1 MNLPK
6 GNKKMKKLHQKT
18 ALMLII
24 MLLLSVIPI
33 KFNSVNAASAVTLM
47 RCTFKNSVSIKAGAA
62 SVETTA
68 NITSDGVVLSPYEDT
83 DDGDIKK
90 ITRKNGNILIR
101 ITNNKKNDVQGYDNV
116 NFTVKYKDDGYG
128 WFFLRYIEKNGNSGK
143 ETEIINLTNTGE
155 EKTHTFVL
163 SDVAFLAQ
171 GIQDNSVSPS
181 KFYDFE
187 LCTSKIWTWQ
197 TEQSSGAR
205 AWSKGTVTVSEIS
218 VTTDGSESPID
229 IRAATENVG
238 NIFYG
243 AQTPEIGM
251 TYINKSEQAKSFN
264 AKYTVYKLDKDMNR
278 TVIYEDGTSFS
289 LTANAEK
296 SDRLIIPV
304 PEYGLYVLETVL
316 YNSNNSISQRGETEF
331 SLCAANDKLNTHIG
345 ASTHFVRDGAAKDGL
360 ELLEKGGFGLARE
373 SVYWR
378 DYETEPGVYKLSDS
392 SREYL
397 NELSKTNIESLLLLY
412 ANNPIYDESAQAL
425 SFPPES
431 VLPKFK
437 DYISAVLN
445 EPLIRNNINM
455 IEIWN
460 EPDIMKYW
468 STDDISNN
476 DEAKGRIYAKVL
488 AAAYD
493 AAKSVSDQYT
503 VGAFGACNLWGA
515 PGTTFVD
522 WTLNYLNGEQKFDNL
537 ILHPYMGVNDDVE
550 FGSMGNTSSDARS
563 AQAYRINRIK
573 GLITGGDV
581 YNFASGTNE
590 KIKGEAT
597 KNSYN
602 YALNNSVWHSE
613 FGYSSAKPYGGMC
626 TGSDYLQ
633 ASLLIRGLNQI
644 RQNNFDD
651 KIWIYDLF
659 NDGEQAGEEQH
670 NYGML
675 NSLIHKTPM
684 SAKYSYLAAANYNRL
699 TSSATKINEIKNQNF
714 SYITC
719 YKGGADGRDTYML
732 WTAKESSKLYFNFGS
747 NVRYYDLLG
756 NEISKSEITDGD
768 EFMLT
773 REPFYA
779 VTGGAEDNIG
789 IKKIALTD
797 GLRDISGT
805 DLKNSD
811 LSNCKIVVVTD
822 NSGTLGN
829 TDETKVIV
837 AAYRDNRLMSA
848 AINNLDAAKNG
859 IEIKN
864 VINIENIKAFV
875 WKDLNPVYNA
885 YDNKK
890 RGENTE

>member
-1 MNLPK
+1 
-6 GNKKMKKLHQKT
+6 
-18 ALMLII
+18 MLII

-62 SVETTA
+62 RVETTA

-83 DDGDIKK
+83 DDSDIKK

-143 ETEIINLTNTGE
+143 ETGIINLTNTGE

-205 AWSKGTVTVSEIS
+205 AWSKETVTVSEIS

-243 AQTPEIGM
+243 AQTPEINM
-251 TYINKSEQAKSFN
+251 TYKNKSEQAKSFN

-289 LTANAEK
+289 LAANAEK

-304 PEYGLYVLETVL
+304 PKYGLYVLETVL

-331 SLCAANDKLNTHIG
+331 SLCAANDKLNTHVG

-373 SVYWR
+373 GVYWSG
-378 DYETEPGVYKLSDS
+378 YETEPGVYKLSDS

-431 VLPKFK
+431 VIPKFK
-437 DYISAVLN
+437 DYITAVLN
-445 EPLIRNNINM
+445 EPLIKQNVHM

-468 STDDISNN
+468 STNDISNN

-488 AAAYD
+488 TAAYD
-493 AAKSVSDQYT
+493 AAKDVSDQYT
-503 VGAFGACNLWGA
+503 VGAIGACNLWGA
-515 PGTTFVD
+515 PGTTFAD

-537 ILHPYMGVNDDVE
+537 ILHPYMGVTDDVE
-550 FGSMGNTSSDARS
+550 FGSMGNMSNDARS

-659 NDGEQAGEEQH
+659 NDGEQSDEEQH
-670 NYGML
+670 NYGIV
-675 NSLIHKTPM
+675 NSLKHETPM
-684 SAKYSYLAAANYNRL
+684 SAKYSYLAVANYNRL
-699 TSSATKINEIKNQNF
+699 TSSATKISEIKNQNF

-789 IKKIALTD
+789 IKRIVLTD
-797 GLRDISGT
+797 GIRDISGT

-848 AINNLDAAKNG
+848 AINSFDAAKNG
-859 IEIKN
+859 IEIQN
-864 VINIENIKAFV
+864 DINIENIKAFV

>member
-6 GNKKMKKLHQKT
+6 GNKRMKKLHQKT

-128 WFFLRYIEKNGNSGK
+128 WFFLRSIEKNGNSGK

-163 SDVAFLAQ
+163 SDVAFLVQ

-251 TYINKSEQAKSFN
+251 TYKNKSEQAKSFN

-289 LTANAEK
+289 LAANAEK
-296 SDRLIIPV
+296 SDILIIPV

-412 ANNPIYDESAQAL
+412 ANNPIYDESAQAP
-425 SFPPES
+425 SFPPE
-431 VLPKFK
+431 FK

-445 EPLIRNNINM
+445 EPLIKNNINM
-455 IEIWN
+455 IERWN

-493 AAKSVSDQYT
+493 AAKSASPQYT
-503 VGAFGACNLWGA
+503 VGAFGACNLWGP

-590 KIKGEAT
+590 NIKGEAT
-597 KNSYN
+597 GNSYN
-602 YALNNSVWHSE
+602 YALNSSVWHSE
-613 FGYSSAKPYGGMC
+613 YGYSSAKPYGGMC

-675 NSLIHKTPM
+675 NSLIHNTPM

-829 TDETKVIV
+829 IDETKVIV

-848 AINNLDAAKNG
+848 AINSLDAVKNG
-859 IEIKN
+859 IEIQN
-864 VINIENIKAFV
+864 DINIENIKAFV

>member
-1 MNLPK
+1 
-6 GNKKMKKLHQKT
+6 
-18 ALMLII
+18 MLII

-62 SVETTA
+62 RVETTA

-83 DDGDIKK
+83 DDGNIKK

-101 ITNNKKNDVQGYDNV
+101 ITNNKKNDIQGYDNV

-128 WFFLRYIEKNGNSGK
+128 WFFLRYIEKNGNTGK

-163 SDVAFLAQ
+163 SDVAFLVQ

-205 AWSKGTVTVSEIS
+205 AWSKETVTVSEIS

-243 AQTPEIGM
+243 AQTPEINM
-251 TYINKSEQAKSFN
+251 TYKNKSEQAKSFN
-264 AKYTVYKLDKDMNR
+264 AKYTVYKLDKEMNR

-331 SLCAANDKLNTHIG
+331 SLCAANDKLNTHVG
-345 ASTHFVRDGAAKDGL
+345 ASTHFVRDKAAKDGL

-445 EPLIRNNINM
+445 EPLIKNNINM

-522 WTLNYLNGEQKFDNL
+522 WTLKYLNGAQKFDNL
-537 ILHPYMGVNDDVE
+537 ILHPYMGVDDDVE
-550 FGSMGNTSSDARS
+550 FGSMGNTSKDARS

-597 KNSYN
+597 GNSYN
-602 YALNNSVWHSE
+602 YALNSSVWHSE
-613 FGYSSAKPYGGMC
+613 YGYSSAKPYGGMC

-659 NDGEQAGEEQH
+659 NDGEQSDEEQH
-670 NYGML
+670 NYGIV
-675 NSLIHKTPM
+675 NSLKHETPM
-684 SAKYSYLAAANYNRL
+684 SAKYSYLAVANYNRL

-805 DLKNSD
+805 DLNECD

-859 IEIKN
+859 IEIQN
-864 VINIENIKAFV
+864 DINIENIKAFV

>member
-62 SVETTA
+62 RVETTA

-101 ITNNKKNDVQGYDNV
+101 ITNNKKNDIQGYDNV

-163 SDVAFLAQ
+163 SDVAFLVQ

-205 AWSKGTVTVSEIS
+205 AWSKETVTVSEIS

-243 AQTPEIGM
+243 AQTPEINM
-251 TYINKSEQAKSFN
+251 TYKNKSEQAKSFN

-331 SLCAANDKLNTHIG
+331 SLCAANDKLNTHVG
-345 ASTHFVRDGAAKDGL
+345 ASTHFVRDKAAKEGL

-445 EPLIRNNINM
+445 EPLIKNNINM

-493 AAKSVSDQYT
+493 AAKSASPQYT
-503 VGAFGACNLWGA
+503 VGAIGACNLWGA
-515 PGTTFVD
+515 PGTTFAD

-537 ILHPYMGVNDDVE
+537 ILHPYMGVDDDVE

-563 AQAYRINRIK
+563 AQAYRINRMR
-573 GLITGGDV
+573 GLVTGEKV

-590 KIKGEAT
+590 KIKGDAT
-597 KNSYN
+597 GNSYN

-789 IKKIALTD
+789 IKEIALTD

-837 AAYRDNRLMSA
+837 AAYGDNRLMSA

-859 IEIKN
+859 IEIQN
-864 VINIENIKAFV
+864 DINIENIKAFV

>member
-6 GNKKMKKLHQKT
+6 GNKRMKKLHQKT

-33 KFNSVNAASAVTLM
+33 KFNRVNAVSAVTLM
-47 RCTFKNSVSIKAGAA
+47 RCTFKNPVSIKAGAA
-62 SVETTA
+62 RVETTA

-163 SDVAFLAQ
+163 SDVAFLVQ

-205 AWSKGTVTVSEIS
+205 AWSKETVTVSEIS

-243 AQTPEIGM
+243 AQTPEINM
-251 TYINKSEQAKSFN
+251 TYKNKSEQAKSFN
-264 AKYTVYKLDKDMNR
+264 AKYTVYKLDKGMNR

-289 LTANAEK
+289 LAANAEK

-304 PEYGLYVLETVL
+304 TEYGLYVLETVL
-316 YNSNNSISQRGETEF
+316 YNSNNSISQRCETEF

-392 SREYL
+392 SRKYL

-445 EPLIRNNINM
+445 EPLIKNNINM

-493 AAKSVSDQYT
+493 AAKSASPQYT
-503 VGAFGACNLWGA
+503 VGAFGACNLWGP

-537 ILHPYMGVNDDVE
+537 ILHPYMGVDDDVE

-563 AQAYRINRIK
+563 AQAYRINRMR
-573 GLITGGDV
+573 GLVTGEDV

-597 KNSYN
+597 GNSYN

-613 FGYSSAKPYGGMC
+613 YGYSSAKPYGGMC

-789 IKKIALTD
+789 IKEIVMTD
-797 GLRDISGT
+797 GLRDISGA

-848 AINNLDAAKNG
+848 AINSLDAAKNG
-859 IEIKN
+859 IEIQN
-864 VINIENIKAFV
+864 DINIENIKAFV

>member
-1 MNLPK
+1 
-6 GNKKMKKLHQKT
+6 
-18 ALMLII
+18 MLII

-62 SVETTA
+62 RVETTA

-163 SDVAFLAQ
+163 SDVAFLVQ

-205 AWSKGTVTVSEIS
+205 AWSKETVTVSEIS

-243 AQTPEIGM
+243 AQTPEINM
-251 TYINKSEQAKSFN
+251 TYKNKSEQAKSFN

-289 LTANAEK
+289 LAANAEK

-331 SLCAANDKLNTHIG
+331 SLCAANDKLNTHVG

-360 ELLEKGGFGLARE
+360 ELLGKVGFGLARE

-445 EPLIRNNINM
+445 EPLIKNNINM

-488 AAAYD
+488 TAAYD
-493 AAKSVSDQYT
+493 AAKSASPQYT
-503 VGAFGACNLWGA
+503 VGAIGACNLWGP

-537 ILHPYMGVNDDVE
+537 ILHPYMGVKDDVE

-563 AQAYRINRIK
+563 AQAYRINRMR
-573 GLITGGDV
+573 GLVTGEDV

-597 KNSYN
+597 GNSYN
-602 YALNNSVWHSE
+602 YALNSSVWHSE
-613 FGYSSAKPYGGMC
+613 YGYSSAKPYGGMC

-659 NDGEQAGEEQH
+659 NDGEQADEEQH
-670 NYGML
+670 NYGIV
-675 NSLIHKTPM
+675 NSLKHETPM
-684 SAKYSYLAAANYNRL
+684 SAKYSYLAVANYNRL

-848 AINNLDAAKNG
+848 AINSFDAAKNG
-859 IEIKN
+859 IEIQN
-864 VINIENIKAFV
+864 DINIENIKAFV

>member
-1 MNLPK
+1 
-6 GNKKMKKLHQKT
+6 
-18 ALMLII
+18 MLII

-62 SVETTA
+62 RVETTA

-116 NFTVKYKDDGYG
+116 NFTVKYKDDCYG
-128 WFFLRYIEKNGNSGK
+128 WFFLRYIEKNGNTGK

-163 SDVAFLAQ
+163 SDVAFLVQ

-205 AWSKGTVTVSEIS
+205 AWSKETVTVSEIS

-243 AQTPEIGM
+243 AQTPEINM
-251 TYINKSEQAKSFN
+251 TYKNKSEQAKSFN

-289 LTANAEK
+289 LAANAEK

-304 PEYGLYVLETVL
+304 PKYGLYVLETVL

-345 ASTHFVRDGAAKDGL
+345 ASTHFVRDGAAKEGL

-373 SVYWR
+373 GVYWR

-445 EPLIRNNINM
+445 EPLIKNNIKM

-493 AAKSVSDQYT
+493 AAKSASPQYT
-503 VGAFGACNLWGA
+503 VGAIGACNLWGA
-515 PGTTFVD
+515 PGTTFAD

-537 ILHPYMGVNDDVE
+537 ILHPYMGVTDDVE
-550 FGSMGNTSSDARS
+550 FGSMGNMSKDARS
-563 AQAYRINRIK
+563 AQAYRINRMR
-573 GLITGGDV
+573 GLVTGEDV

-597 KNSYN
+597 GNSYN
-602 YALNNSVWHSE
+602 YALNSSVWHSE
-613 FGYSSAKPYGGMC
+613 YGYSSAKPYGGMC

-659 NDGEQAGEEQH
+659 NDGEQADEEQH

-837 AAYRDNRLMSA
+837 AAYGDNRLMSA
-848 AINNLDAAKNG
+848 AINSFDAAKNG
-859 IEIKN
+859 IEIQN
-864 VINIENIKAFV
+864 DINIENIKAFV

>member
-6 GNKKMKKLHQKT
+6 GNKRMKKLHQKT

-163 SDVAFLAQ
+163 SDVAFLVQ

-243 AQTPEIGM
+243 AQTSEINM
-251 TYINKSEQAKSFN
+251 TYKNKSEQAKSFN

-289 LTANAEK
+289 LAANAEK
-296 SDRLIIPV
+296 SDILIIPV

-345 ASTHFVRDGAAKDGL
+345 ASTHLVRDGAAKDGL

-445 EPLIRNNINM
+445 EPLIKNNINM

-488 AAAYD
+488 TAAYD

-503 VGAFGACNLWGA
+503 VGAFGACNLWGP

-563 AQAYRINRIK
+563 AQAYRINRMR
-573 GLITGGDV
+573 GLVTGEDV

-597 KNSYN
+597 GESYN
-602 YALNNSVWHSE
+602 YALNSSVWHSE
-613 FGYSSAKPYGGMC
+613 YGYSSAKPYGGMC

-684 SAKYSYLAAANYNRL
+684 SAKYSYLAVANYNRL
-699 TSSATKINEIKNQNF
+699 TSSATKISEIKNQNF

-789 IKKIALTD
+789 IKRIVLTD

-848 AINNLDAAKNG
+848 AINSFDAVKNG
-859 IEIKN
+859 IEIQN
-864 VINIENIKAFV
+864 DINIENIKAFV

>member
-1 MNLPK
+1 
-6 GNKKMKKLHQKT
+6 
-18 ALMLII
+18 MLII

-62 SVETTA
+62 RVETTA

-163 SDVAFLAQ
+163 SDVAFLVQ

-205 AWSKGTVTVSEIS
+205 AWSKETVTVSEIS

-243 AQTPEIGM
+243 AQTPEINM
-251 TYINKSEQAKSFN
+251 TYKNKSEQAKSFN

-289 LTANAEK
+289 LAANAEK

-331 SLCAANDKLNTHIG
+331 SLCAANDKLNTHVG
-345 ASTHFVRDGAAKDGL
+345 ASTHFVRDGAAKEGL

-445 EPLIRNNINM
+445 EPLIKNNINM

-493 AAKSVSDQYT
+493 AAKSASPQYT

-522 WTLNYLNGEQKFDNL
+522 WTLKYLNGEQKFDNL
-537 ILHPYMGVNDDVE
+537 ILHPYMGVKDDVE

-563 AQAYRINRIK
+563 AQAYRINRMR
-573 GLITGGDV
+573 GLVTGGDV

-597 KNSYN
+597 GNSYN
-602 YALNNSVWHSE
+602 YALNSSVWHSE
-613 FGYSSAKPYGGMC
+613 YGYSSAKPYGGMC

-659 NDGEQAGEEQH
+659 NDGEQADEEQH

-699 TSSATKINEIKNQNF
+699 TSSAIKINEIKNQNF

-822 NSGTLGN
+822 NSGTPGN

-848 AINNLDAAKNG
+848 AINSFDAAKNG
-859 IEIKN
+859 IEIQN
-864 VINIENIKAFV
+864 DLNIENIKAFV

>member
-1 MNLPK
+1 
-6 GNKKMKKLHQKT
+6 
-18 ALMLII
+18 MLII

-62 SVETTA
+62 RVETTA

-163 SDVAFLAQ
+163 SDVAFLVQ

-197 TEQSSGAR
+197 TKQSSGAR
-205 AWSKGTVTVSEIS
+205 AWSKETVTVSEIS

-243 AQTPEIGM
+243 AQTPEINM
-251 TYINKSEQAKSFN
+251 TYKNKSEQAKSFN

-289 LTANAEK
+289 LAANAEK

-331 SLCAANDKLNTHIG
+331 SLCAANDKLNTHVG
-345 ASTHFVRDGAAKDGL
+345 ASTHFVRDKAAKEGL

-445 EPLIRNNINM
+445 EPLIKNNINM

-476 DEAKGRIYAKVL
+476 DEAKGKIYAKVL
-488 AAAYD
+488 TAAYD

-522 WTLNYLNGEQKFDNL
+522 WTLKYLNGAQKFDNL
-537 ILHPYMGVNDDVE
+537 ILHPYMGVKDDVE

-563 AQAYRINRIK
+563 AQAYRINRMR
-573 GLITGGDV
+573 GLVTGEDV

-597 KNSYN
+597 GNSYN
-602 YALNNSVWHSE
+602 YVLNSSVWHSE
-613 FGYSSAKPYGGMC
+613 YGYSSAKPYGGMC

-659 NDGEQAGEEQH
+659 NDGEQADEEQH

-789 IKKIALTD
+789 IKEIVMTD
-797 GLRDISGT
+797 GIRDISGA
-805 DLKNSD
+805 DLNECD

-859 IEIKN
+859 IEIQN
-864 VINIENIKAFV
+864 DINIENIKAFV

>member
-1 MNLPK
+1 
-6 GNKKMKKLHQKT
+6 
-18 ALMLII
+18 MLII

-62 SVETTA
+62 RVETTA

-83 DDGDIKK
+83 NDGDIKK

-128 WFFLRYIEKNGNSGK
+128 WFFLRYIEKNGNTGK

-163 SDVAFLAQ
+163 SDVAFLVQ

-205 AWSKGTVTVSEIS
+205 AWSKETVTVSEIS

-243 AQTPEIGM
+243 AQTPEINM
-251 TYINKSEQAKSFN
+251 TYKNKSEQAKSFN

-289 LTANAEK
+289 LAANAEK

-331 SLCAANDKLNTHIG
+331 SLCAANDKLNTHVG

-360 ELLEKGGFGLARE
+360 ELLEKVGFGLARE
-373 SVYWR
+373 SVYW
-378 DYETEPGVYKLSDS
+378 
-392 SREYL
+392 REYL

-445 EPLIRNNINM
+445 EPLIKNNINM

-488 AAAYD
+488 TAAYD

-515 PGTTFVD
+515 PGTTFAD
-522 WTLNYLNGEQKFDNL
+522 WTLKYLNGAQKFDNL
-537 ILHPYMGVNDDVE
+537 ILHPYMGVDDDVE

-563 AQAYRINRIK
+563 AQAYRINRMR
-573 GLITGGDV
+573 GLVTGEDV

-597 KNSYN
+597 GNSYN
-602 YALNNSVWHSE
+602 YALNSSVWHSE
-613 FGYSSAKPYGGMC
+613 YGYSSAKPYGGMC
-626 TGSDYLQ
+626 TGSDYFQ

-659 NDGEQAGEEQH
+659 NDGEQADEEQH

-848 AINNLDAAKNG
+848 AINSFDAAKNG
-859 IEIKN
+859 IEIQN
-864 VINIENIKAFV
+864 DINIENIKAFV

>member
-1 MNLPK
+1 
-6 GNKKMKKLHQKT
+6 
-18 ALMLII
+18 MLII

-62 SVETTA
+62 RVETTA

-83 DDGDIKK
+83 DDGNIKK

-101 ITNNKKNDVQGYDNV
+101 ITNNKKNDIQGYDNV

-163 SDVAFLAQ
+163 SDVAFLVQ

-205 AWSKGTVTVSEIS
+205 AWSKETVTVSEIS

-243 AQTPEIGM
+243 AQTPEINM
-251 TYINKSEQAKSFN
+251 TYKNKSEQAKSFN

-289 LTANAEK
+289 LAANAEK

-316 YNSNNSISQRGETEF
+316 YNSNNSISQRCETEF
-331 SLCAANDKLNTHIG
+331 SLCAANDKLNTHVG
-345 ASTHFVRDGAAKDGL
+345 ASTHFVRDKAAKEGL

-373 SVYWR
+373 GVYWR

-445 EPLIRNNINM
+445 EPLIKNNINM

-493 AAKSVSDQYT
+493 AAKSASPKYT
-503 VGAFGACNLWGA
+503 VGAIGACNLWGP

-537 ILHPYMGVNDDVE
+537 ILHPYMGVTDDVE
-550 FGSMGNTSSDARS
+550 FGSMGNMSKDARS
-563 AQAYRINRIK
+563 AQAYRINRMR
-573 GLITGGDV
+573 GLVTGEDV

-597 KNSYN
+597 GNSYN
-602 YALNNSVWHSE
+602 YALNSSVWHSE
-613 FGYSSAKPYGGMC
+613 YGYSSAKPYGGMC

-659 NDGEQAGEEQH
+659 NDGEQSDEEQH
-670 NYGML
+670 NYGIV
-675 NSLIHKTPM
+675 NSLKHETPM

-789 IKKIALTD
+789 IKEIVMTD
-797 GLRDISGT
+797 GIRDISGA
-805 DLKNSD
+805 DLNECD

-848 AINNLDAAKNG
+848 AINSFDAAKNG
-859 IEIKN
+859 IEIQN
-864 VINIENIKAFV
+864 DINIENIKAFV

>member
-1 MNLPK
+1 
-6 GNKKMKKLHQKT
+6 
-18 ALMLII
+18 MLII

-62 SVETTA
+62 RVETTA

-155 EKTHTFVL
+155 EKTHTFIL
-163 SDVAFLAQ
+163 SDVAFLVQ
-171 GIQDNSVSPS
+171 GIQDNSVSPT

-205 AWSKGTVTVSEIS
+205 AWSKETVTVSEIS

-243 AQTPEIGM
+243 AQTPEINM
-251 TYINKSEQAKSFN
+251 TYKNKSEQAKSFN
-264 AKYTVYKLDKDMNR
+264 TKYTVYKLDKDMNR

-289 LTANAEK
+289 LAANAEK

-373 SVYWR
+373 SVYWSG
-378 DYETEPGVYKLSDS
+378 YETEKGVYKLSDS

-445 EPLIRNNINM
+445 EPLIKKNINM

-493 AAKSVSDQYT
+493 AAKSASPQYT
-503 VGAFGACNLWGA
+503 VGAIGACNLWGA
-515 PGTTFVD
+515 PGTTFAD

-537 ILHPYMGVNDDVE
+537 ILHPYMGVTDDVE
-550 FGSMGNTSSDARS
+550 FGSMGNSSKDARS
-563 AQAYRINRIK
+563 AQAYRINRMR
-573 GLITGGDV
+573 GLVTGEDV

-597 KNSYN
+597 GNSYN
-602 YALNNSVWHSE
+602 YALNSSVWHSE
-613 FGYSSAKPYGGMC
+613 YGYSSAKPYGGMC

-659 NDGEQAGEEQH
+659 NDGEQSDEEQH
-670 NYGML
+670 NYGIV
-675 NSLIHKTPM
+675 NSLKHETPM

-719 YKGGADGRDTYML
+719 YKGGADGRDTYIL

-756 NEISKSEITDGD
+756 DEISKSEITDGD

-829 TDETKVIV
+829 TDETQVIV

-848 AINNLDAAKNG
+848 AINSFDAVKNG
-859 IEIKN
+859 IEIQN
-864 VINIENIKAFV
+864 DINIENIKAFV

>member
-1 MNLPK
+1 
-6 GNKKMKKLHQKT
+6 
-18 ALMLII
+18 MLII

-62 SVETTA
+62 RVETTA

-163 SDVAFLAQ
+163 SDVAFLVQ

-205 AWSKGTVTVSEIS
+205 AWSKETVTVSEIS

-243 AQTPEIGM
+243 AQTPEINM
-251 TYINKSEQAKSFN
+251 TYKNKSEQAKSFN

-289 LTANAEK
+289 LAANAEK

-304 PEYGLYVLETVL
+304 PEYGLYVLKTVL

-331 SLCAANDKLNTHIG
+331 SLCAANDKLNTHVG
-345 ASTHFVRDGAAKDGL
+345 ASTHFVRDKAAKDGL

-445 EPLIRNNINM
+445 EPLIKNNIKM

-468 STDDISNN
+468 SADDISNN

-493 AAKSVSDQYT
+493 AAKSASPQYT
-503 VGAFGACNLWGA
+503 VGAIGACNLWGA

-522 WTLNYLNGEQKFDNL
+522 WTLKYLNGAQKFDNL
-537 ILHPYMGVNDDVE
+537 ILHPYMGVTDDVE
-550 FGSMGNTSSDARS
+550 FGEMGNTSSDARS
-563 AQAYRINRIK
+563 AQAYRINRMR
-573 GLITGGDV
+573 GLVTGEDV

-590 KIKGEAT
+590 KIKGQAT
-597 KNSYN
+597 GNSYN
-602 YALNNSVWHSE
+602 YALNSSVWHSE
-613 FGYSSAKPYGGMC
+613 YGYSSAKPYGGMC

-659 NDGEQAGEEQH
+659 NDGEQSDEEQH
-670 NYGML
+670 NYGIV
-675 NSLIHKTPM
+675 NSLKHETPM

-779 VTGGAEDNIG
+779 VTGGAEDNVG
-789 IKKIALTD
+789 IKEIVMTD
-797 GLRDISGT
+797 GLRDISGA

-859 IEIKN
+859 IEIQN
-864 VINIENIKAFV
+864 DINIENIKAFV
-875 WKDLNPVYNA
+875 WKDLNPVHNA

>member
-1 MNLPK
+1 
-6 GNKKMKKLHQKT
+6 MKKLHQKT

-62 SVETTA
+62 RVETTA

-83 DDGDIKK
+83 DDGNIKK

-128 WFFLRYIEKNGNSGK
+128 WFFLRYIEKNGNTGK

-163 SDVAFLAQ
+163 SDVAFLVQ

-205 AWSKGTVTVSEIS
+205 AWSKETVTVSEIS

-243 AQTPEIGM
+243 AQTSEIGM
-251 TYINKSEQAKSFN
+251 TYKNKSEQAKSFN

-289 LTANAEK
+289 LAANAEK

-331 SLCAANDKLNTHIG
+331 SLCAANDKLNTHVG
-345 ASTHFVRDGAAKDGL
+345 ASTHFVRDGAAKEGL
-360 ELLEKGGFGLARE
+360 ELLGKGGFGLARE
-373 SVYWR
+373 GVYWR

-445 EPLIRNNINM
+445 EPLIKNNIKM

-476 DEAKGRIYAKVL
+476 DEAKGKIYAKVL
-488 AAAYD
+488 TAAYD

-522 WTLNYLNGEQKFDNL
+522 WTLKYLNGAQKFDNL
-537 ILHPYMGVNDDVE
+537 ILHPYMGVKDDVE
-550 FGSMGNTSSDARS
+550 FGEMGNTSKDARS

-659 NDGEQAGEEQH
+659 NDGEQSDEEQH
-670 NYGML
+670 NYGIV
-675 NSLIHKTPM
+675 NSLKHETPM
-684 SAKYSYLAAANYNRL
+684 SAKYSYLAVANYNRL
-699 TSSATKINEIKNQNF
+699 TSSATKISEIKNQNF

-789 IKKIALTD
+789 IKEIVMTD
-797 GLRDISGT
+797 GIRDISGA

-837 AAYRDNRLMSA
+837 AAYGDNRLMSA

-859 IEIKN
+859 IEIQN
-864 VINIENIKAFV
+864 DINIENIKAFV

>member
-1 MNLPK
+1 
-6 GNKKMKKLHQKT
+6 
-18 ALMLII
+18 MLII

-62 SVETTA
+62 RVETTA

-163 SDVAFLAQ
+163 SDVAFLVQ

-197 TEQSSGAR
+197 TKQSSGAR
-205 AWSKGTVTVSEIS
+205 AWSKETVTVSEIS

-243 AQTPEIGM
+243 AQTPEINM
-251 TYINKSEQAKSFN
+251 TYKNKSEQAKSFN

-289 LTANAEK
+289 LAANAEK

-331 SLCAANDKLNTHIG
+331 SLCAANDKLNTHVG
-345 ASTHFVRDGAAKDGL
+345 ASTHFVRDKAAKEGL

-445 EPLIRNNINM
+445 EPLIKNNINM

-476 DEAKGRIYAKVL
+476 DEAKGKIYAKVL
-488 AAAYD
+488 TAAYD

-522 WTLNYLNGEQKFDNL
+522 WTLKYLNGAQKFDNL
-537 ILHPYMGVNDDVE
+537 ILHPYMGVKDDVE

-563 AQAYRINRIK
+563 AQAYRINRMR
-573 GLITGGDV
+573 GLVTGEDV

-597 KNSYN
+597 GNSYN
-602 YALNNSVWHSE
+602 YVLNSSVWHSE
-613 FGYSSAKPYGGMC
+613 YGYSSAKPYGGIC

-659 NDGEQAGEEQH
+659 NDGEQADEEQH

-789 IKKIALTD
+789 IKEIVMTD
-797 GLRDISGT
+797 GIRDISGA
-805 DLKNSD
+805 DLNECD

-859 IEIKN
+859 IEIQN
-864 VINIENIKAFV
+864 DINIENIKAFV

>member
-1 MNLPK
+1 
-6 GNKKMKKLHQKT
+6 
-18 ALMLII
+18 MLII

-163 SDVAFLAQ
+163 SDVAFLVQ

-243 AQTPEIGM
+243 AQTPEINM
-251 TYINKSEQAKSFN
+251 TYKNKSEQAKSFN

-289 LTANAEK
+289 LAANAEK

-445 EPLIRNNINM
+445 EPLIKNNINM

-488 AAAYD
+488 TAAYD

-503 VGAFGACNLWGA
+503 VGAFGACNLWGP

-563 AQAYRINRIK
+563 AQAYRINRMR
-573 GLITGGDV
+573 GLVTGEDV

-597 KNSYN
+597 GESYN

-659 NDGEQAGEEQH
+659 NDGEQSDEEQH
-670 NYGML
+670 NYGIV
-675 NSLIHKTPM
+675 NSLKHETPM
-684 SAKYSYLAAANYNRL
+684 SAKYSYLAVANYNRL
-699 TSSATKINEIKNQNF
+699 TSSATKISEIKNQNF

-797 GLRDISGT
+797 GLRDISGA

>member
-1 MNLPK
+1 
-6 GNKKMKKLHQKT
+6 
-18 ALMLII
+18 MLII

-62 SVETTA
+62 RVETTA

-83 DDGDIKK
+83 DDGNIKK

-163 SDVAFLAQ
+163 SDVAFLVQ

-205 AWSKGTVTVSEIS
+205 AWSKETVTVSEIS

-243 AQTPEIGM
+243 AQTPEINM
-251 TYINKSEQAKSFN
+251 TYKNKSEQAKSFN

-289 LTANAEK
+289 LAANAEK

-316 YNSNNSISQRGETEF
+316 YNSNNSISQRVETEF
-331 SLCAANDKLNTHIG
+331 SLCAANDKLNTHVG
-345 ASTHFVRDGAAKDGL
+345 VSTHFVRDKAAKEGL

-445 EPLIRNNINM
+445 EPLIKNNINM

-476 DEAKGRIYAKVL
+476 DEAKGRIYAKIL

-493 AAKSVSDQYT
+493 AAKSASPQYT
-503 VGAFGACNLWGA
+503 VGAIGACNLWGA
-515 PGTTFVD
+515 PGTTFAD

-537 ILHPYMGVNDDVE
+537 ILHPYMGVDDDVE

-563 AQAYRINRIK
+563 AQAYRINRMR
-573 GLITGGDV
+573 GLVTGEGV

-659 NDGEQAGEEQH
+659 NDGEQSDEEQH
-670 NYGML
+670 NYGIV
-675 NSLIHKTPM
+675 NSLKHETPM
-684 SAKYSYLAAANYNRL
+684 SAKYSYLAVANYNRL

-719 YKGGADGRDTYML
+719 YKGGADGSDTYML

-859 IEIKN
+859 IEIQNDIN
-864 VINIENIKAFV
+864 VENIKAFV

>member
-1 MNLPK
+1 
-6 GNKKMKKLHQKT
+6 
-18 ALMLII
+18 MLII

-62 SVETTA
+62 RVETTA

-101 ITNNKKNDVQGYDNV
+101 ITNNKKNDIQGYDNV
-116 NFTVKYKDDGYG
+116 NFTVKYNDDGYG

-163 SDVAFLAQ
+163 SDVAFLVQ

-205 AWSKGTVTVSEIS
+205 AWSKETVTVSEIS

-243 AQTPEIGM
+243 AQTPEINM
-251 TYINKSEQAKSFN
+251 TYKNKSEQAKSFN

-289 LTANAEK
+289 LAANAEK

-345 ASTHFVRDGAAKDGL
+345 ASTHFVRDKAAKEGL

-445 EPLIRNNINM
+445 EPLIKNNIKM

-476 DEAKGRIYAKVL
+476 DEAKGKIYAKVL
-488 AAAYD
+488 TAAYD

-522 WTLNYLNGEQKFDNL
+522 WTLKYLNDAQKFDNL
-537 ILHPYMGVNDDVE
+537 ILHPYMGVDDDVE

-563 AQAYRINRIK
+563 AQAYRINRMR

-597 KNSYN
+597 GNSYN

-613 FGYSSAKPYGGMC
+613 YGYSSAKPYGGMC

-659 NDGEQAGEEQH
+659 NDGEQSDEEQH

-684 SAKYSYLAAANYNRL
+684 SAKYSYLAVANYNRL

-837 AAYRDNRLMSA
+837 AAYGDNRLMSA

-859 IEIKN
+859 IEIQN
-864 VINIENIKAFV
+864 DINIENIKAFV

>member
-1 MNLPK
+1 
-6 GNKKMKKLHQKT
+6 
-18 ALMLII
+18 MLII

-62 SVETTA
+62 RVETTA

-163 SDVAFLAQ
+163 SDVAFLVQ

-205 AWSKGTVTVSEIS
+205 AWSKETVTVSEIS

-243 AQTPEIGM
+243 AQTPEINM
-251 TYINKSEQAKSFN
+251 TYKNKSEQAKSFN

-289 LTANAEK
+289 LAANAEK

-331 SLCAANDKLNTHIG
+331 SLCAANDKLNTHVG
-345 ASTHFVRDGAAKDGL
+345 ASTHFVRDKAAKEGL

-445 EPLIRNNINM
+445 EPLIKNNINM

-493 AAKSVSDQYT
+493 AAKSASPKYT
-503 VGAFGACNLWGA
+503 VGAIGACNLWGP

-537 ILHPYMGVNDDVE
+537 ILHPYMGVDDDVE

-563 AQAYRINRIK
+563 AQAYRINRMR
-573 GLITGGDV
+573 GLVTGEDV

-597 KNSYN
+597 GNSYN
-602 YALNNSVWHSE
+602 YALNSSVWHSE
-613 FGYSSAKPYGGMC
+613 YGYSSAKPYGGMC

-659 NDGEQAGEEQH
+659 NDGEQSDEEQH
-670 NYGML
+670 NYGIV
-675 NSLIHKTPM
+675 NSLKHETPM

-789 IKKIALTD
+789 IKKIVLTD

-848 AINNLDAAKNG
+848 AINSFDAAKNG
-859 IEIKN
+859 IEIQN
-864 VINIENIKAFV
+864 DINIENIKAFV

>member
-1 MNLPK
+1 
-6 GNKKMKKLHQKT
+6 
-18 ALMLII
+18 MLII

-163 SDVAFLAQ
+163 SDVAFLVQ
-171 GIQDNSVSPS
+171 GIQDNAVSPS

-445 EPLIRNNINM
+445 EPLIKNNINM

-476 DEAKGRIYAKVL
+476 DEAKGKIYAKVL
-488 AAAYD
+488 TAAYD

-515 PGTTFVD
+515 PGTTFAD

-550 FGSMGNTSSDARS
+550 FGSMGNTSKDARS

-590 KIKGEAT
+590 KIKGGAT

-699 TSSATKINEIKNQNF
+699 TSSATKISEIKNQNF

-756 NEISKSEITDGD
+756 NEISKSAITDGD

-789 IKKIALTD
+789 IKRIVLTD

-848 AINNLDAAKNG
+848 AINSLDAAKNG
-859 IEIKN
+859 IEIQN
-864 VINIENIKAFV
+864 DINIENIKAFV

>member
-1 MNLPK
+1 
-6 GNKKMKKLHQKT
+6 
-18 ALMLII
+18 MLII

-62 SVETTA
+62 RVETTA

-155 EKTHTFVL
+155 EKTHTFIL
-163 SDVAFLAQ
+163 SDVAFLVQ
-171 GIQDNSVSPS
+171 GIQDNSVSPT

-205 AWSKGTVTVSEIS
+205 AWSKETVTVSEIS

-243 AQTPEIGM
+243 AQTPEINM
-251 TYINKSEQAKSFN
+251 TYKNKSEQAKSFN
-264 AKYTVYKLDKDMNR
+264 TKYTVYKLDKDMNR

-289 LTANAEK
+289 LAANAEK

-373 SVYWR
+373 SVYWSG
-378 DYETEPGVYKLSDS
+378 YETEKGVYKLSDS

-445 EPLIRNNINM
+445 EPLIKKNINM

-493 AAKSVSDQYT
+493 AAKSASPQYT
-503 VGAFGACNLWGA
+503 VGAIGACNLWGA
-515 PGTTFVD
+515 PGTTFAD

-537 ILHPYMGVNDDVE
+537 ILHPYMGVTDDVE
-550 FGSMGNTSSDARS
+550 FGSMGNSSKDARS
-563 AQAYRINRIK
+563 AQAYRINRMR
-573 GLITGGDV
+573 GLVTGEDV

-597 KNSYN
+597 GNSYN
-602 YALNNSVWHSE
+602 YALNSSVWHSE
-613 FGYSSAKPYGGMC
+613 YGYSSAKPYGGMC

-659 NDGEQAGEEQH
+659 NDGEQSDEEQH
-670 NYGML
+670 NYGIV
-675 NSLIHKTPM
+675 NSLKHETPM

-719 YKGGADGRDTYML
+719 YKGGADGRDTYIL

-829 TDETKVIV
+829 TDETQVIV

-848 AINNLDAAKNG
+848 AINSFDAVKNG
-859 IEIKN
+859 IEIQN
-864 VINIENIKAFV
+864 DINIENIKAFV

>member
-1 MNLPK
+1 
-6 GNKKMKKLHQKT
+6 
-18 ALMLII
+18 MLII

-62 SVETTA
+62 RVETTA

-116 NFTVKYKDDGYG
+116 NFTVKYKDDCYG
-128 WFFLRYIEKNGNSGK
+128 WFFLRYIEKNGNTGK

-163 SDVAFLAQ
+163 SDVAFLVQ

-205 AWSKGTVTVSEIS
+205 AWSKETVTVSEIS

-243 AQTPEIGM
+243 AQTPEINM
-251 TYINKSEQAKSFN
+251 TYKNKSEQAKSFN

-289 LTANAEK
+289 LAANAEK

-304 PEYGLYVLETVL
+304 PKYGLYVLETVL

-345 ASTHFVRDGAAKDGL
+345 ASTHFVRDGAAKEGL

-373 SVYWR
+373 GVYWR

-445 EPLIRNNINM
+445 EPLIKNNIKM

-488 AAAYD
+488 TAAYD

-515 PGTTFVD
+515 PGTTFAD
-522 WTLNYLNGEQKFDNL
+522 WTLKYLNGAQKFDNL
-537 ILHPYMGVNDDVE
+537 ILHPYMGVDDDVE

-563 AQAYRINRIK
+563 AQAYRINRMR
-573 GLITGGDV
+573 GLVTGEDV

-597 KNSYN
+597 GNSYN
-602 YALNNSVWHSE
+602 YALNSSVWHSE
-613 FGYSSAKPYGGMC
+613 YGYSSAKPYGGMC
-626 TGSDYLQ
+626 TGSDYFQ

-659 NDGEQAGEEQH
+659 NDGEQADEEQH

-848 AINNLDAAKNG
+848 AINSFDAAKNG
-859 IEIKN
+859 IEIQN
-864 VINIENIKAFV
+864 DINIENIKAFV

>member
-1 MNLPK
+1 
-6 GNKKMKKLHQKT
+6 
-18 ALMLII
+18 MLII

-62 SVETTA
+62 RVETTA

-83 DDGDIKK
+83 DDGNIKK

-128 WFFLRYIEKNGNSGK
+128 WFFLRYIEKNGNTGK

-163 SDVAFLAQ
+163 SDVAFLVQ

-205 AWSKGTVTVSEIS
+205 AWSKETVTVSEIS

-243 AQTPEIGM
+243 AQTPEINM
-251 TYINKSEQAKSFN
+251 TYKNKSEQAKSFN

-289 LTANAEK
+289 LAANAEK

-304 PEYGLYVLETVL
+304 PKYGLYVLETVL

-373 SVYWR
+373 GVYWR

-445 EPLIRNNINM
+445 EPLIKNNINM

-476 DEAKGRIYAKVL
+476 DEAKGKIYAKVL
-488 AAAYD
+488 TAAYD

-522 WTLNYLNGEQKFDNL
+522 WTLKYLNGAQKFDNL
-537 ILHPYMGVNDDVE
+537 ILHPYMGVKDDVE
-550 FGSMGNTSSDARS
+550 FGEMGNTSRDARS

-602 YALNNSVWHSE
+602 YALNSSVWHSE

-659 NDGEQAGEEQH
+659 NDGEQADEEQH
-670 NYGML
+670 NYGIV
-675 NSLIHKTPM
+675 NSLKHETPM
-684 SAKYSYLAAANYNRL
+684 SAKYSYLAVANYNRL
-699 TSSATKINEIKNQNF
+699 TSSATKISEIKNQNF

-837 AAYRDNRLMSA
+837 AAYRDNRLVSA
-848 AINNLDAAKNG
+848 AINSFDAAKNG
-859 IEIKN
+859 IEIQN
-864 VINIENIKAFV
+864 DINIENIKAFV

>member
-6 GNKKMKKLHQKT
+6 GNKRMKKLHQKT

-33 KFNSVNAASAVTLM
+33 KFNRVNAASAVTLM

-62 SVETTA
+62 RVETTA

-83 DDGDIKK
+83 DDGNIKK

-128 WFFLRYIEKNGNSGK
+128 WFFLRYIEKNGNTGK

-163 SDVAFLAQ
+163 SDVAFLVQ

-205 AWSKGTVTVSEIS
+205 AWSKETVTVSEIS

-243 AQTPEIGM
+243 AQTPEINM
-251 TYINKSEQAKSFN
+251 TYKNKSEQAKSFN

-289 LTANAEK
+289 LAANAEK

-445 EPLIRNNINM
+445 EPLIKNNINM

-522 WTLNYLNGEQKFDNL
+522 WTLKYLNGAQKFDNL
-537 ILHPYMGVNDDVE
+537 ILHPYMGVKDDVE
-550 FGSMGNTSSDARS
+550 FGEMGNTSRDARS

-659 NDGEQAGEEQH
+659 NDGEQSDEEQH
-670 NYGML
+670 NYGIV
-675 NSLIHKTPM
+675 NSLKHETPM
-684 SAKYSYLAAANYNRL
+684 SAKYSYLAVANYNRL
-699 TSSATKINEIKNQNF
+699 TSSATKISEIKNQNF

-797 GLRDISGT
+797 GIRDISGT

-829 TDETKVIV
+829 TDETKVII

-848 AINNLDAAKNG
+848 AINSFDAAKNG
-859 IEIKN
+859 IEIQN
-864 VINIENIKAFV
+864 DINIENIKAFV

>member
-6 GNKKMKKLHQKT
+6 GNKRMKKLHQKT

-101 ITNNKKNDVQGYDNV
+101 ISNNKKNDVQGYDNV

-163 SDVAFLAQ
+163 SDVAFLVQ

-243 AQTPEIGM
+243 AQTPEINM
-251 TYINKSEQAKSFN
+251 TYKNKSEQAKSFN

-289 LTANAEK
+289 LAANAEK
-296 SDRLIIPV
+296 SDILIIPV

-445 EPLIRNNINM
+445 EPLIKNNINM

-503 VGAFGACNLWGA
+503 VGAFGACNLWGP

-563 AQAYRINRIK
+563 AQAYRINRMR
-573 GLITGGDV
+573 GLVTGEDV

-590 KIKGEAT
+590 NIKGEAT
-597 KNSYN
+597 GNSYN
-602 YALNNSVWHSE
+602 YALNSSVWHSE
-613 FGYSSAKPYGGMC
+613 YGYSSAKPYGGMC

-805 DLKNSD
+805 DLKNRD

-848 AINNLDAAKNG
+848 AINNLDAVKNG
-859 IEIKN
+859 IEIQN

>member
-6 GNKKMKKLHQKT
+6 GNKRMKKLHQKT

-62 SVETTA
+62 RVETTA

-163 SDVAFLAQ
+163 SDVAFLVQ

-251 TYINKSEQAKSFN
+251 TYKNKSEQAKSFN

-289 LTANAEK
+289 LVANAEK

-331 SLCAANDKLNTHIG
+331 SLCAANDKLNTHVG
-345 ASTHFVRDGAAKDGL
+345 ASTHFVRDKAAKEGL

-445 EPLIRNNINM
+445 EPLIKNNINM

-503 VGAFGACNLWGA
+503 VGAFGACNLWGP

-563 AQAYRINRIK
+563 AQAYRINRMR
-573 GLITGGDV
+573 GLVTGEDV

-590 KIKGEAT
+590 NIKGEAT
-597 KNSYN
+597 GNSYN
-602 YALNNSVWHSE
+602 YALNSSVWHSE
-613 FGYSSAKPYGGMC
+613 YGYSSAKPYGGMC

-805 DLKNSD
+805 DLKNRD

-848 AINNLDAAKNG
+848 AINNLDAVKNG
-859 IEIKN
+859 IEIQN

>member
-1 MNLPK
+1 
-6 GNKKMKKLHQKT
+6 
-18 ALMLII
+18 MLII

-62 SVETTA
+62 RVETTA

-101 ITNNKKNDVQGYDNV
+101 ITNNKKNDIQGYDNV
-116 NFTVKYKDDGYG
+116 NFTVKYNDDGYG

-163 SDVAFLAQ
+163 SDVAFLVQ

-205 AWSKGTVTVSEIS
+205 AWSKETVTVSEIS

-243 AQTPEIGM
+243 AQTPEINM
-251 TYINKSEQAKSFN
+251 TYKNKSEQAKSFN

-289 LTANAEK
+289 LAANAEK

-331 SLCAANDKLNTHIG
+331 SLCAANDKLNTHVG

-373 SVYWR
+373 GVYWR

-445 EPLIRNNINM
+445 EPLIKNNINM

-493 AAKSVSDQYT
+493 AAKSASPQYT
-503 VGAFGACNLWGA
+503 VGAFGACNLWGP

-537 ILHPYMGVNDDVE
+537 ILHPYMGVYDDVE

-563 AQAYRINRIK
+563 AQAYRINRMR
-573 GLITGGDV
+573 GLVTGEDV

-659 NDGEQAGEEQH
+659 NDGEQSDEEQH
-670 NYGML
+670 NYGIV
-675 NSLIHKTPM
+675 NSLKHETPM
-684 SAKYSYLAAANYNRL
+684 SAKYSYLAVANYNRL

-848 AINNLDAAKNG
+848 AINSFDAAKNG
-859 IEIKN
+859 IEIQN
-864 VINIENIKAFV
+864 DINIENIKAFV

>member
-1 MNLPK
+1 
-6 GNKKMKKLHQKT
+6 
-18 ALMLII
+18 MLII

-62 SVETTA
+62 RVETTA

-163 SDVAFLAQ
+163 SDVAFLVQ

-205 AWSKGTVTVSEIS
+205 AWSKETVTVSEIS
-218 VTTDGSESPID
+218 VTTDGGESPID

-243 AQTPEIGM
+243 AQTPEINM
-251 TYINKSEQAKSFN
+251 TYKNKSEQAKSFN

-289 LTANAEK
+289 IAANAEK

-345 ASTHFVRDGAAKDGL
+345 ASTHFVRDKAAKEGL

-431 VLPKFK
+431 VIPKFK
-437 DYISAVLN
+437 DYITAVLN
-445 EPLIRNNINM
+445 EPLIKQNVHM

-468 STDDISNN
+468 STEDISNN
-476 DEAKGRIYAKVL
+476 DEAKGRIYAKIL

-493 AAKSVSDQYT
+493 AAKSASPQYT
-503 VGAFGACNLWGA
+503 VGAIGACNLWGA
-515 PGTTFVD
+515 PGTTFAD

-537 ILHPYMGVNDDVE
+537 ILHPYMGVTDDVE
-550 FGSMGNTSSDARS
+550 FGSMGNMSNDARS
-563 AQAYRINRIK
+563 AQAYRINRMR
-573 GLITGGDV
+573 GLVTGEDV

-597 KNSYN
+597 GNSYN
-602 YALNNSVWHSE
+602 YALNSSVWHSE
-613 FGYSSAKPYGGMC
+613 YGYSSAKPYGGMC

-659 NDGEQAGEEQH
+659 NDGEQVGEEQH
-670 NYGML
+670 NYGIL
-675 NSLIHKTPM
+675 NSLKHETPM
-684 SAKYSYLAAANYNRL
+684 SAKYAYLAVANYNRL

-719 YKGGADGRDTYML
+719 YKGGADGKDVYML

-848 AINNLDAAKNG
+848 AINSFDAAKNG
-859 IEIKN
+859 IEIQN
-864 VINIENIKAFV
+864 DINIENIKAFV
-875 WKDLNPVYNA
+875 WKDLNPVCNA

>member
-6 GNKKMKKLHQKT
+6 GNKRMKKLHQKT

-33 KFNSVNAASAVTLM
+33 KFNRVNAVSAVTLM
-47 RCTFKNSVSIKAGAA
+47 RCTFKNPVSIKAGAA
-62 SVETTA
+62 RVETTA

-163 SDVAFLAQ
+163 SDVAFLVQ

-197 TEQSSGAR
+197 TEQSLGAR
-205 AWSKGTVTVSEIS
+205 AWSKETVTVSEIS

-243 AQTPEIGM
+243 AQTPEINM
-251 TYINKSEQAKSFN
+251 TYKNKSEQAKSFN
-264 AKYTVYKLDKDMNR
+264 AKYTVYKLDKGMNR

-289 LTANAEK
+289 LAANAEK

-304 PEYGLYVLETVL
+304 TEYGLYVLETVL
-316 YNSNNSISQRGETEF
+316 YNSNNSISQRCETEF

-392 SREYL
+392 SRKYL

-445 EPLIRNNINM
+445 EPLIKNNINM

-493 AAKSVSDQYT
+493 AAKSASPQYT
-503 VGAFGACNLWGA
+503 VGAFGACNLWGP

-537 ILHPYMGVNDDVE
+537 ILHPYMGVDDDVE

-563 AQAYRINRIK
+563 AQAYRINRMR
-573 GLITGGDV
+573 GLVTGEDV

-597 KNSYN
+597 GNSYN

-613 FGYSSAKPYGGMC
+613 YGYSSAKPYGGMC

-789 IKKIALTD
+789 IKEIVMTD
-797 GLRDISGT
+797 GLRDISGA

-848 AINNLDAAKNG
+848 AINSLDAAKNG
-859 IEIKN
+859 IEIQN
-864 VINIENIKAFV
+864 DINIENIKAFV

>member
-1 MNLPK
+1 
-6 GNKKMKKLHQKT
+6 
-18 ALMLII
+18 MLII

-62 SVETTA
+62 RVETTA

-83 DDGDIKK
+83 DDGNIKK

-163 SDVAFLAQ
+163 SDVAFLVQ

-205 AWSKGTVTVSEIS
+205 AWSKETVTVSEIS

-243 AQTPEIGM
+243 AQTPEINM
-251 TYINKSEQAKSFN
+251 TYKNKSEQAKSFN

-289 LTANAEK
+289 LAANAEK

-304 PEYGLYVLETVL
+304 PKYGLYVLETVL

-331 SLCAANDKLNTHIG
+331 SLCAANDKLNTHVG
-345 ASTHFVRDGAAKDGL
+345 ASTHFVRDGAAKEGL
-360 ELLEKGGFGLARE
+360 ELLGKGGFGLARE
-373 SVYWR
+373 GVYWR

-445 EPLIRNNINM
+445 EPLIKNNIKM

-476 DEAKGRIYAKVL
+476 DEAKGKIYAKVL
-488 AAAYD
+488 TAAYD

-522 WTLNYLNGEQKFDNL
+522 WTLKYLNGAQKFDNL
-537 ILHPYMGVNDDVE
+537 ILHPYMGVKDDVE
-550 FGSMGNTSSDARS
+550 FGEMGNTSKDARS

-659 NDGEQAGEEQH
+659 NDGEQSDEEQH
-670 NYGML
+670 NYGIV
-675 NSLIHKTPM
+675 NSLKHETPM
-684 SAKYSYLAAANYNRL
+684 SAKYSYLAVANYNRL
-699 TSSATKINEIKNQNF
+699 TSSATKISEIKNQNF

-789 IKKIALTD
+789 IKEIVMTD
-797 GLRDISGT
+797 GIRDISGA

-837 AAYRDNRLMSA
+837 AAYGDNRLMSA

-859 IEIKN
+859 IEIQN
-864 VINIENIKAFV
+864 DINIENIKAFV

>member
-1 MNLPK
+1 
-6 GNKKMKKLHQKT
+6 
-18 ALMLII
+18 MLII

-62 SVETTA
+62 RVETTA

-155 EKTHTFVL
+155 EKTHTFIL
-163 SDVAFLAQ
+163 SDVAFLVQ
-171 GIQDNSVSPS
+171 GIQDNSVSPT

-205 AWSKGTVTVSEIS
+205 AWSKETVTVSEIS

-243 AQTPEIGM
+243 AQTPEINM
-251 TYINKSEQAKSFN
+251 TYKNKSEQAKSFN
-264 AKYTVYKLDKDMNR
+264 TKYTVYKLDKDMNR

-289 LTANAEK
+289 LAANAEK

-373 SVYWR
+373 SVYWSG
-378 DYETEPGVYKLSDS
+378 YETEKGVYKLSDS

-445 EPLIRNNINM
+445 EPLIKKNINM

-493 AAKSVSDQYT
+493 AAKSASPQYT
-503 VGAFGACNLWGA
+503 VGAIGACNLWGA
-515 PGTTFVD
+515 PGTTFAD

-537 ILHPYMGVNDDVE
+537 ILHPYMGVTDDVE
-550 FGSMGNTSSDARS
+550 FGSMGNSSKDARS
-563 AQAYRINRIK
+563 AQAYRINRMR
-573 GLITGGDV
+573 GLVTGEDV

-597 KNSYN
+597 GNSYN
-602 YALNNSVWHSE
+602 YALNSSVWHSE
-613 FGYSSAKPYGGMC
+613 YGYSSAKPYGGMC

-659 NDGEQAGEEQH
+659 NDGEQSDEEQH
-670 NYGML
+670 NYGIV
-675 NSLIHKTPM
+675 NSLKHETPM
-684 SAKYSYLAAANYNRL
+684 SAKYSYLAVANYNRL
-699 TSSATKINEIKNQNF
+699 TSSATKISEIKNQNF

-829 TDETKVIV
+829 TDETQVIV

-848 AINNLDAAKNG
+848 AINSFDAVKNG
-859 IEIKN
+859 IEIQN
-864 VINIENIKAFV
+864 DINIENIKAFV